1 MYAHTHFLLVYKI
14 GTFLLQ
20 KCAVGDAARWHLA
33 RIQKTKNKNTD
44 YSFFIVAGDCRSHGF
59 RVFERIVFRSELD
72 RSATSSFACSGGPF
86 HGCTR

>member
-1 MYAHTHFLLVYKI
+1 MYAHAHFLLVYKI

-44 YSFFIVAGDCRSHGF
+44 YS
-59 RVFERIVFRSELD
+59 
-72 RSATSSFACSGGPF
+72 
-86 HGCTR
+86 